1 MLSPSSPIS
10 PQVPMSPQIEMANS
24 AGGMETALFSLLSSS
39 DPFYDRT
46 PWFKPIGRGQ
56 YPLFHLS
63 KSVNKDMFDQLF
75 TQKIRIINQNGQLKG
90 KTFHFRWLKIKHY
103 RDRDEFRTPLSTA
116 IC

>member
-1 MLSPSSPIS
+1 
-10 PQVPMSPQIEMANS
+10 MSPQIEMANS

-90 KTFHFRWLKIKHY
+90 KTFNFRWLKTEHN
-103 RDRDEFRTPLSTA
+103 RDRDKSSYSHLVSFMLNH
-116 IC
+116 IK

>member
-1 MLSPSSPIS
+1 
-10 PQVPMSPQIEMANS
+10 MSPQIEMANS

>member
-1 MLSPSSPIS
+1 
-10 PQVPMSPQIEMANS
+10 MSPQIEMANS

-90 KTFHFRWLKIKHY
+90 KMGSILDDQNEQKGRNQIFHRIQ
-103 RDRDEFRTPLSTA
+103 
-116 IC
+116 

>member
-1 MLSPSSPIS
+1 MKSEAGGRLLSPSSPIS

-90 KTFHFRWLKIKHY
+90 K
-103 RDRDEFRTPLSTA
+103 
-116 IC
+116 